1 MNINQKELNIKKLL
15 QNYSIETTPNVYKK
29 YGQFINLV
37 PLDSSI
43 YITYLPDENY
53 LNIVDTAKKLTDE
66 GFQVIPH
73 LPSRRMKDKS
83 DLESYIG
90 RLSEESGCKKILV
103 IGGEG
108 KQKGEISSTLDVLK
122 TDLLSKY
129 QFKEV
134 GLAGH
139 PEGNPNVSAKEL
151 DQAIIDK
158 NIFAKN
164 ADFKSY
170 LVTQFFFEASSL
182 ETWEKKLDMLN
193 NNLEIHAGIPGPAT
207 LKTLVSYA
215 TSCGIGNS
223 IRFLSKQALNI
234 TKLATTRAPDKLIA
248 DLADYKMLKPS
259 SRLAKLHFYAF
270 GGIKKTS
277 EWLNLIS
284 SSSLDINDNNEFEP
298 IEK

>member
-1 MNINQKELNIKKLL
+1 MNINQKELNIKNLL
-15 QNYSIETTPNVYKK
+15 KNYSIETTPNVYKK
-29 YGQFINLV
+29 YGKFSELV
-37 PLDSSI
+37 PLKSSI

-53 LNIVDTAKKLTDE
+53 LNIVDTAKKLIDE
-66 GFQVIPH
+66 GYEVVPH
-73 LPSRRMKDKS
+73 LPSRRMKDIS
-83 DLESYIG
+83 DLETYIG
-90 RLSEESGCKKILV
+90 SLSEKSGCKKILV

-108 KQKGEISSTLDVLK
+108 KQKGEISSSLDVLK

-139 PEGNPNVSAKEL
+139 PEGNPNVSEKEL

-170 LVTQFFFEASSL
+170 LVTQFFFESASL

-215 TSCGIGNS
+215 SSCGIGNS
-223 IRFLSKQALNI
+223 IRFLSKQVLNI

-248 DLADYKMLKPS
+248 DLADYKKLKPS

-284 SSSLDINDNNEFEP
+284 SSSLNINDNNEFKP